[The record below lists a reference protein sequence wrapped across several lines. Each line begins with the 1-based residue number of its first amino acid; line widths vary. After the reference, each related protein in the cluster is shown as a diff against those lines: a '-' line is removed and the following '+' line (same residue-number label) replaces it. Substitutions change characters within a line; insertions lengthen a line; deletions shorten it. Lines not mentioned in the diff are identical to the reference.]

1 MYFSQLIHTW
11 QSESPNFRFEY
22 DSIYQSEKNIGAD
35 QAKPKNRS
43 KGRIKRWTDR
53 DTESIDEII
62 HAYLV
67 VDQTPNQFRSF
78 D

>member
-35 QAKPKNRS
+35 QAKP
-43 KGRIKRWTDR
+43 
-53 DTESIDEII
+53 
-62 HAYLV
+62 
-67 VDQTPNQFRSF
+67 
-78 D
+78 